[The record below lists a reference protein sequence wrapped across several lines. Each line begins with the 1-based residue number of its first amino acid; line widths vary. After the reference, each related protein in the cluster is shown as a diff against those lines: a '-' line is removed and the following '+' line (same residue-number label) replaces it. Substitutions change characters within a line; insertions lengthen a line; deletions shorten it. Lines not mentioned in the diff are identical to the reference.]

1 MLSNWFRKGVFMM
14 PLLFAASFV
23 AQADGGIAI
32 GGTRVVY
39 PAMKKEVGMS
49 VRNTSGDTS
58 FMIQSWV
65 DADGNKSQDFI
76 VTPPLFVS
84 SPGNE
89 NTLRIMYVG
98 KPPRE
103 DQETLYYFNVK
114 SIPSMNKKDIE
125 GKNVLILAGVTRVK
139 LFLRPAGLKPA
150 IEKAP
155 EMLTF
160 QRQGN
165 QVQVANASPYYIT
178 MAQIKSGAW
187 KADDTMVPP
196 HGTTLISAP
205 GAPGNT
211 ISFRTIN
218 DYGAVTP
225 EQTVSVR

>member
-1 MLSNWFRKGVFMM
+1 MLSKCFRKGLLAM
-14 PLLFAASFV
+14 PLLFTATFAAH
-23 AQADGGIAI
+23 ADGGIAI

-49 VRNTSGDTS
+49 VRNTSDDTS

-65 DADGNKSQDFI
+65 DSEGNRSQDFI

-84 SPGNE
+84 SPGTE

-98 KPPRE
+98 KRPLE
-103 DQETLYYFNVK
+103 DQEKLYYFNVK

-150 IEKAP
+150 IENAP

-160 QRQGN
+160 QRLGDQI
-165 QVQVANASPYYIT
+165 QAANTSPYYIT
-178 MAQIKSGAW
+178 MAQIKSGTW

-196 HGTTLISAP
+196 HGTALIRAP

-225 EQTVSVR
+225 EMTVSVR